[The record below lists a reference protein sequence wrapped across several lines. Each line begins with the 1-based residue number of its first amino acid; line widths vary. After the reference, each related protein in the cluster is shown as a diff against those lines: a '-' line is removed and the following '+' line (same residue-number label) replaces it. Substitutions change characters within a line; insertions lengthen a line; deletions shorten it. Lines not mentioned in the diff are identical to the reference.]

1 MNKFTIIKHDRQG
14 MKQYALTDP
23 KVKGLLIAGTS
34 FVVALVMALG
44 ILLGSLFTGKQKDY
58 DKIADLQAK
67 VEHSQITLDEYKS
80 MVQNDL
86 DAMSLQVGRLMAQST
101 RLNALGNR
109 LTEVNNINPE
119 EFNLDSEPG
128 VGGAE
133 VALTG
138 EHNTPQDL
146 YQNLF
151 SLENSFFKQQ
161 EQLNILTQMLNNET
175 ANNQAMPHNK
185 PLQGGWISSRYG
197 KRIDPF
203 TGKKASH
210 HGMDFSGKYDAEIT
224 AAAEGIVVWAGKRG
238 NYGNMVE
245 IDHGNGYTTRYAH
258 AKSLNVNLGQRVEA
272 GELIAIM
279 GKSGRATSEHL
290 HFEVLKNGHK
300 VNPLP
305 FIQSS

>member
-23 KVKGLLIAGTS
+23 KVKSLLIAGLSTGLT
-34 FVVALVMALG
+34 LVLALG
-44 ILLGSLFTGKQKDY
+44 IFIGSLFTGKQKDF
-58 DKIADLQAK
+58 DKIATLQSR
-67 VEHSQITLDEYKS
+67 VEQSQVALNEYKS

-86 DAMSLQVGRLMAQST
+86 DSMSLQVGRLMAQST

-109 LTEVNNINPE
+109 LTEANNMNPE
-119 EFNLDSEPG
+119 EFNLDSAPG
-128 VGGAE
+128 IGGASLQ
-133 VALTG
+133 LTG

-151 SLENSFFKQQ
+151 SLENSFIQQQ
-161 EQLNILTQMLNNET
+161 EKLNILTQLLNEESSNSLST
-175 ANNQAMPHNK
+175 PHSK
-185 PLQGGWISSRYG
+185 PLKGGWISSRYG

-203 TGKKASH
+203 TGQKASH
-210 HGMDFSGKYDAEIT
+210 SGMDFSGKYDAEIT

-238 NYGNMVE
+238 NYGNLVE

-258 AKSLNVNLGQRVEA
+258 AKSLKVSLGQRVSA

-305 FIQSS
+305 FIQS

>member
-23 KVKGLLIAGTS
+23 KVKGLLIAGLSTGLT
-34 FVVALVMALG
+34 LVLALG
-44 ILLGSLFTGKQKDY
+44 IFIGSLFTGKQKDF
-58 DKIADLQAK
+58 DKIATLQSR
-67 VEHSQITLDEYKS
+67 VEQSQVALDEYKS

-86 DAMSLQVGRLMAQST
+86 DSMSLQVGRLMAQST

-109 LTEVNNINPE
+109 LTEVNNINSE
-119 EFNLDSEPG
+119 EFNLDIQPG
-128 VGGAE
+128 IGGADLQ
-133 VALTG
+133 LTG
-138 EHNTPQDL
+138 EDNTPQDL

-151 SLENSFFKQQ
+151 SLENSFIKQQ
-161 EQLNILTQMLNNET
+161 EKLNILTQLLNQESSNHLST
-175 ANNQAMPHNK
+175 PHSK
-185 PLQGGWISSRYG
+185 PLKGGWISSRYG

-203 TGKKASH
+203 TGQKASH
-210 HGMDFSGKYDAEIT
+210 SGMDFSGKYDAEIT

-258 AKSLNVNLGQRVEA
+258 AKTLNVSLGQRVEA
-272 GELIAIM
+272 GDLIAIM

-305 FIQSS
+305 FIQS

>member
-23 KVKGLLIAGTS
+23 KVKGLLITCTTGAL
-34 FVVALVMALG
+34 ALVMALG
-44 ILLGSLFTGKQKDY
+44 VLLGSMFTGKQKDFE
-58 DKIADLQAK
+58 KIADLQSS
-67 VEHSQITLDEYKS
+67 VEQSQVALDDYKS

-86 DAMSLQVGRLMAQST
+86 DSMSLQVGRLMAQST

-109 LTEVNNINPE
+109 LTEVNNISAE
-119 EFNLDSEPG
+119 EFNLDIAPG
-128 VGGAE
+128 IGGAE
-133 VALTG
+133 LELTG

-151 SLENSFFKQQ
+151 SLENSFIKQQ
-161 EQLNILTQMLNNET
+161 EQLNILTQLLNQET
-175 ANNQAMPHNK
+175 SNNQATPHTK
-185 PLQGGWISSRYG
+185 PLEGGWISSRYG

-203 TGKKASH
+203 TGQKASH
-210 HGMDFSGKYDAEIT
+210 SGMDFSGKYDSEIT

-258 AKSLNVNLGQRVEA
+258 AKSLNVDLGQRVSA
-272 GELIAIM
+272 GDLIAIM

-290 HFEVLKNGHK
+290 HFEVLKNGRK

-305 FIQSS
+305 FIQS